1 MHLTRFEYN
10 INKQPSI
17 TRQYAA
23 KQEVIKVI
31 PSKSINP
38 RYAPTEFFGLRKIC
52 LAFLTEY
59 PEIDFSYTSI
69 LRACE
74 LIEDIDTAYIPK
86 QQLRRTIKEA
96 NECIK
101 HLRVNL
107 KTTTS
112 QPENKKQL
120 VAESHKQLKLCLH
133 KTMTTLRMVLKISS
147 TTRLP
152 ADLQVVYAVYELK
165 NVGSRICNRL
175 DSNYLYNEST
185 DKEVAHLMVDVGIDS
200 IVSNYLVNT
209 QNVVTGADGD
219 HEREIKHTDD
229 LIDILEYMMVLFNKI
244 DDGYSLYCFKY
255 LPSHTTELLTQNLTR
270 THDAA

>member
-1 MHLTRFEYN
+1 M
-10 INKQPSI
+10 
-17 TRQYAA
+17 
-23 KQEVIKVI
+23 I

-120 VAESHKQLKLCLH
+120 VAESHKQLNLCLH

-219 HEREIKHTDD
+219 HEREIKHTND

-270 THDAA
+270 THAAA